1 MPPKNAIVARAAATA
16 QRATRRA
23 TRSTTQASSE
33 AENRSGAAPMNE
45 NLVEVPNAV
54 NATIMAEL
62 QRYRDAYGGQ
72 LPNGEAA
79 AGAGNIPIPPGA
91 GQNPPPP
98 PPPPA
103 APAVA
108 HAQGP
113 NYWDMMRH
121 MKRCSPEFRR
131 DLAVHH
137 LKDDA
142 LVWWEEMV
150 ERAHGIRL
158 TWDDFL
164 EAFNGKYFPLEAM
177 DAMESKFQEIR
188 QGTRNVRDYGDEF
201 NRLWRFAGHYLS
213 DHDLVRRF
221 LKGMRVELR
230 NSCNVRDY
238 RDVHEL
244 IDKAAE

>member
-1 MPPKNAIVARAAATA
+1 MTLTELDGLTFFVGFYNPQLRI
-16 QRATRRA
+16 
-23 TRSTTQASSE
+23 
-33 AENRSGAAPMNE
+33 
-45 NLVEVPNAV
+45 NLPWMRNNVYFS
-54 NATIMAEL
+54 
-62 QRYRDAYGGQ
+62 RYCDAYGGQ

-108 HAQGP
+108 HAPGP

-142 LVWWEEMV
+142 LVWWEEVV

-164 EAFNGKYFPLEAM
+164 EAFNGKYFPLKLWTQWKASFRTSVKEP
-177 DAMESKFQEIR
+177 
-188 QGTRNVRDYGDEF
+188 GT
-201 NRLWRFAGHYLS
+201 
-213 DHDLVRRF
+213 
-221 LKGMRVELR
+221 
-230 NSCNVRDY
+230 
-238 RDVHEL
+238 
-244 IDKAAE
+244 